1 MRQEYDKY
9 TSEDFEVWKIL
20 FNRQIDNL
28 KDKACEEYL
37 ECLSDLKEV
46 LNADRIPKFEELDA
60 ALKATT
66 GWSIEVVPGLIPE
79 RDFFNLLAQRRFCSS
94 TWLRTKAQLDYLEEP
109 DMFHDIF
116 GHIPL
121 LMDEEYADFMQAIGE
136 LGMRH
141 TNSDEAILQLKR
153 LYWFTIEFGLLRQKG
168 DLKIYGAGIISSFGE
183 SNHIFENKTIN
194 IDSFDMIS
202 VLNQAFI
209 NSEIQTQYFEVE
221 SFQQIYNSMES
232 LVGSLVEAEKKE
244 AEAKRGV
251 RASR

>member
-60 ALKATT
+60 ALTTTT

-94 TWLRTKAQLDYLEEP
+94 T
-109 DMFHDIF
+109 
-116 GHIPL
+116 
-121 LMDEEYADFMQAIGE
+121 
-136 LGMRH
+136 
-141 TNSDEAILQLKR
+141 
-153 LYWFTIEFGLLRQKG
+153 
-168 DLKIYGAGIISSFGE
+168 
-183 SNHIFENKTIN
+183 
-194 IDSFDMIS
+194 
-202 VLNQAFI
+202 
-209 NSEIQTQYFEVE
+209 
-221 SFQQIYNSMES
+221 
-232 LVGSLVEAEKKE
+232 
-244 AEAKRGV
+244 
-251 RASR
+251 